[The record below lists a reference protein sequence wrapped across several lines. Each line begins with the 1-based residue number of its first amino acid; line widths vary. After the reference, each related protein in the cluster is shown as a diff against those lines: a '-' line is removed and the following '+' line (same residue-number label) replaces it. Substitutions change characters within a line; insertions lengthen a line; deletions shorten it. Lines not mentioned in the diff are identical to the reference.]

1 MKPIVQPHCARTL
14 GCISVFPSAIYTGNA
29 KKQPK
34 KTASDMVLFLFLI
47 TVYDKCSF
55 SYHQ

>member
-1 MKPIVQPHCARTL
+1 MRAIVQPHCARTL
-14 GCISVFPSAIYTGNA
+14 DRISIFPGAIYTGNA

>member
-1 MKPIVQPHCARTL
+1 MKPIVQPHCVS
-14 GCISVFPSAIYTGNA
+14 IFPGEIYTGNA